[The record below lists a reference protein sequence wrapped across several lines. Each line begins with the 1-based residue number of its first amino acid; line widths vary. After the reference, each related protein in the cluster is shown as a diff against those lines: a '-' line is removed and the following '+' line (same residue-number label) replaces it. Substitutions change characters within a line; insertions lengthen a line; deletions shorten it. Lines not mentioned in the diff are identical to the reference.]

1 MTLKFKSIAGAA
13 VLAMLGTTASFAAGY
28 PDKPVK
34 ILVAY
39 QAGQGTDT
47 ISRYVADHLTKA
59 LGQTFY
65 VENKGGAGGN
75 IGTQAAARAEPDG
88 YTLTMGTNATHNLNA
103 FLYSSLPFDPV
114 KDFDPVI
121 LVGTFPMVLVTK
133 ADSEFKT
140 TTDIINKAKSGGR
153 TADIGMPSTTSR
165 LVYELLKEQSGA
177 PLFGVPYKGSSMAM
191 TNVIGGEIPLSIDT
205 VTASGPQIAGK
216 KLRAVAVT
224 SKSETKLLPGV
235 PTVASQ
241 GLPGFEVIAW
251 NALFAPKGTPTEVV
265 TRLNLELQ
273 KFFALPE
280 TQERLLGMGL
290 DVGGGT
296 PKDLANFVRSE
307 QEKWEPVIKKAG
319 IKIH

>member
-1 MTLKFKSIAGAA
+1 MTIKFKFLACAA
-13 VLAMLGTTASFAAGY
+13 AMALLGTASAQASSY
-28 PDKPVK
+28 PNKPVK
-34 ILVAY
+34 IVVAY

-75 IGTQAAARAEPDG
+75 IGTQAAARADADG

-103 FLYSSLPFDPV
+103 FLYSSLGFDPA
-114 KDFDPVI
+114 KDFEPVI

-140 TTDIINKAKSGGR
+140 TTDIISKAKSSGR
-153 TADIGMPSTTSR
+153 AADIGMPSTTAR
-165 LVYELLKEQSGA
+165 LVYELLKDQSGA

-205 VTASGPQIAGK
+205 ITAARPQISGD
-216 KLRAVAVT
+216 KLRAIAVT

-241 GLPGFEVIAW
+241 GVPGFEVIAW
-251 NALFAPKGTPTEVV
+251 NALFAPKGTPADVV
-265 TRLNLELQ
+265 TKLNLELQ
-273 KFFALPE
+273 KFFAQPE
-280 TQERLLGMGL
+280 TQERLLAMGL
-290 DVGGGT
+290 DIGGGT
-296 PKDLANFVRSE
+296 PKDLAGFVQSE
-307 QEKWEPVIKKAG
+307 QNKWGPVIKKAG
-319 IKIH
+319 IKID

>member
-1 MTLKFKSIAGAA
+1 MHTKFKSIAGAA
-13 VLAMLGTTASFAAGY
+13 VLAMLGTVPAHAAGY

-59 LGQTFY
+59 MGQTFY

-75 IGTQAAARAEPDG
+75 IGTQAAARAAPDG

-103 FLYSSLPFDPV
+103 FLYSSLGFDPV
-114 KDFDPVI
+114 KDFEPVI

-133 ADSEFKT
+133 ADSPFKT
-140 TTDIINKAKSGGR
+140 TTDIINKAKSEGR
-153 TADIGMPSTTSR
+153 AADIGMPSTTSR

-191 TNVIGGEIPLSIDT
+191 TNVIGGQIPLSIDT
-205 VTASGPQIAGK
+205 ITAARPQIDGA
-216 KLRAVAVT
+216 KLRAIAVT

-251 NALFAPKGTPTEVV
+251 NALFAPKGTPADVV
-265 TRLNLELQ
+265 TKLNLELQ
-273 KFFALPE
+273 KFFAMPE
-280 TQERLLGMGL
+280 TQERLLAMGL
-290 DVGGGT
+290 DTGGGT
-296 PKDLANFVRSE
+296 PKDLASFVRAE
-307 QEKWEPVIKKAG
+307 QEKWGPIIKKAG
-319 IKIH
+319 IKID

>member
-1 MTLKFKSIAGAA
+1 MPIRFKSIALAA
-13 VLAMLGTTASFAAGY
+13 ALALLGSTTAVASTY

-34 ILVAY
+34 IVVAY

-47 ISRYVADHLTKA
+47 ISRYVADHLTKS

-103 FLYSSLPFDPV
+103 FLYSSLSFDPV
-114 KDFDPVI
+114 KDFEPII

-133 ADSEFKT
+133 ADSEYKT
-140 TTDIINKAKSGGR
+140 TTDVINKAKSGGR
-153 TADIGMPSTTSR
+153 ADIGMPSTTAR
-165 LVYELLKEQSGA
+165 LVYELLKEQSGS

-191 TNVIGGEIPLSIDT
+191 TNVIGGQIPLSIDT
-205 VTASGPQIAGK
+205 ITAARPQLAGE
-216 KLRAVAVT
+216 KLRAIAVT
-224 SKSETKLLPGV
+224 SKNETKLLPGI

-241 GLPGFEVIAW
+241 GVPGFEVIAW
-251 NALFAPKGTPTEVV
+251 NALFAPKGTPANVV
-265 TRLNLELQ
+265 AKLNLELQ

-280 TQERLLGMGL
+280 TQERLLAMGL
-290 DVGGGT
+290 DIGGGT
-296 PKDLANFVRSE
+296 PKDLASFVRSE
-307 QEKWEPVIKKAG
+307 QNKWGPVIKKAG
-319 IKIH
+319 IKIE

>member
-1 MTLKFKSIAGAA
+1 MLTKLKFAA
-13 VLAMLGTTASFAAGY
+13 SATALTVLGTTAALAAY

-34 ILVAY
+34 IVVAY

-65 VENKGGAGGN
+65 IENKGGAGGN

-103 FLYSSLPFDPV
+103 FLYSSLGFDPV
-114 KDFDPVI
+114 KDFDPI
-121 LVGTFPMVLVTK
+121 MLVGTFPMVLVTK
-133 ADSEFKT
+133 ADSEFNT

-153 TADIGMPSTTSR
+153 AADIGMPSTTAR
-165 LVYELLKEQSGA
+165 LVYELLKDQSGA

-205 VTASGPQIAGK
+205 ITAARPQITGE
-216 KLRAVAVT
+216 KLRAIAVT
-224 SKSETKLLPGV
+224 SKAETKLLPGV

-241 GLPGFEVIAW
+241 GVPGFEVIAW
-251 NALFAPKGTPTEVV
+251 NALFAPKGTPTDVV
-265 TRLNLELQ
+265 TKLNLELQ
-273 KFFALPE
+273 KFFSLPE
-280 TQERLLGMGL
+280 TQARLLAMGL
-290 DVGGGT
+290 DIGGGT
-296 PKDLANFVRSE
+296 PTDLANFVKAE
-307 QEKWEPVIKKAG
+307 QDKWGPVIKKAG
-319 IKIH
+319 IKID